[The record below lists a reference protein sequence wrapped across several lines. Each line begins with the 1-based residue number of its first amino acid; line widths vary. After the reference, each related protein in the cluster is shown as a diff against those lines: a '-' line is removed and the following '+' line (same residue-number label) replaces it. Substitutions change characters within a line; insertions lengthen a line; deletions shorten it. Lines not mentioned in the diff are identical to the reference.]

1 MHMADGSQRTDY
13 MAMEELKKRAQEHI
27 ARGDQPLGETRM
39 LVVKFDTNFDRFAAN
54 VAYELR
60 HLVVYRTDGGNF
72 ARGLVRQTG
81 QLANFHREL
90 LENSIANG
98 TRVGVAARLYRR
110 ANPDP
115 TLRWMM
121 SVQFG
126 RPVIAV
132 SQNEGGQ
139 IYASPAVAEQSG
151 KNLAELVLQH
161 AAIVVENPHWSGDGQ
176 KRLRDWIKLAQQIG
190 YPGFLDLWYY
200 NRVAVFEYVNWDTT
214 DGRRK
219 AMTTRTAGKLPFDGT
234 TGSMSRGV
242 SFSAAPD
249 TPWRN
254 YPFRNAIKKCVGQR
268 NIDDCHGLIGNELRF
283 AESEI
288 FQSIQ
293 EMNKQ
298 IKRVSVV
305 AGLDFFSVSG
315 APSDSLGP
323 LAGMFYKDIR
333 TRLLDPKSLY
343 ATYMKYSQDTSGVPI
358 W

>member
-13 MAMEELKKRAQEHI
+13 MAMEEFKKRAMEHM

-39 LVVKFDTNFDRFAAN
+39 LVVKFDSDFNRFAAN

-60 HLVVYRTDGGNF
+60 HLVVYRTDGGHF

-98 TRVGVAARLYRR
+98 TRVSVAARLYRR

-126 RPVIAV
+126 RLVIAT
-132 SQNEGGQ
+132 EGEQ

-161 AAIVVENPHWSGDGQ
+161 AAIVVENPHWSGDRQ
-176 KRLRDWIKLAQQIG
+176 KRLRDWIKLAQQVG

-214 DGRRK
+214 EGRRK
-219 AMTTRTAGKLPFDGT
+219 AMTTRTAGNLPFDGT
-234 TGSMSRGV
+234 TGGMND
-242 SFSAAPD
+242 A
-249 TPWRN
+249 PWRN
-254 YPFRNAIKKCVGQR
+254 YTRCCP
-268 NIDDCHGLIGNELRF
+268 H
-283 AESEI
+283 
-288 FQSIQ
+288 
-293 EMNKQ
+293 
-298 IKRVSVV
+298 
-305 AGLDFFSVSG
+305 
-315 APSDSLGP
+315 
-323 LAGMFYKDIR
+323 LATM
-333 TRLLDPKSLY
+333 
-343 ATYMKYSQDTSGVPI
+343 V
-358 W
+358 

>member
-27 ARGDQPLGETRM
+27 ARGDQTLGETRM

-98 TRVGVAARLYRR
+98 TRVSVAARLYRR

-139 IYASPAVAEQSG
+139 IYASPAVANSRERISLNWFSSTQRSSSKTHIGAATVRNDLGTGSSSPSG
-151 KNLAELVLQH
+151 LD
-161 AAIVVENPHWSGDGQ
+161 IRGF
-176 KRLRDWIKLAQQIG
+176 WIS
-190 YPGFLDLWYY
+190 
-200 NRVAVFEYVNWDTT
+200 
-214 DGRRK
+214 
-219 AMTTRTAGKLPFDGT
+219 GT
-234 TGSMSRGV
+234 TIEW
-242 SFSAAPD
+242 P
-249 TPWRN
+249 
-254 YPFRNAIKKCVGQR
+254 
-268 NIDDCHGLIGNELRF
+268 
-283 AESEI
+283 
-288 FQSIQ
+288 
-293 EMNKQ
+293 
-298 IKRVSVV
+298 
-305 AGLDFFSVSG
+305 
-315 APSDSLGP
+315 
-323 LAGMFYKDIR
+323 
-333 TRLLDPKSLY
+333 
-343 ATYMKYSQDTSGVPI
+343 YSST
-358 W
+358 